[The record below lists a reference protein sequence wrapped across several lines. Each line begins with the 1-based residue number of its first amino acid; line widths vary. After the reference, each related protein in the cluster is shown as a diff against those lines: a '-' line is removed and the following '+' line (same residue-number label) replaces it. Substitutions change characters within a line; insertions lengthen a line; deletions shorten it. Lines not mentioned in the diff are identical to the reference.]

1 MGNVLPKPKEGG
13 NVGKG
18 ARVAQCV
25 PFYLTDLPLIADV
38 TNIRTTLPPESQ
50 AELGFLAGKR
60 VLQILSK
67 YLSDFFAFV
76 FRGKEGEGLLAGPSD
91 SYPEVVFLG

>member
-1 MGNVLPKPKEGG
+1 MWERELELLN
-13 NVGKG
+13 
-18 ARVAQCV
+18 ASHST
-25 PFYLTDLPLIADV
+25 FTDLPLIADV